1 MKKHMKYVL
10 ITLFIVI
17 YCLVCVPFELIAGN
31 GWLFFARDINSI
43 STKYYYDLESVKYY
57 SDNRVSASIKIGNSK
72 EGQTLLT
79 EINCSGRLFRII
91 QPPSVDMTGWLEY
104 LQNKIVKKSQK
115 NQYIVS
121 GWLEIPPDSE
131 INILRRQLC
140 NYPKKDWN

>member
-1 MKKHMKYVL
+1 M
-10 ITLFIVI
+10 
-17 YCLVCVPFELIAGN
+17 A
-31 GWLFFARDINSI
+31 FFARDINSI

-57 SDNRVSASIKIGNSK
+57 SENRVSASIKIGNSK

-91 QPPSVDMTGWLEY
+91 QPPTVDMTGWLEY